1 MWFQLVTTTG
11 TFIPYHGSDGDERP
25 EGVRMED
32 EGRKYWLSVA
42 AFVVVF
48 VAVIITFSMFMQ
60 QTSNRIV
67 SQSSQYVSDATDQ
80 TAKLVKMGES

>member
-1 MWFQLVTTTG
+1 MDG
-11 TFIPYHGSDGDERP
+11 TDRRGPRGAP
-25 EGVRMED
+25 MED

-67 SQSSQYVSDATDQ
+67 AQTSQYVSDATDQ
-80 TAKLVKMGES
+80 TAKLVSTFMQNGKVQTGDF

>member
-1 MWFQLVTTTG
+1 MMDG
-11 TFIPYHGSDGDERP
+11 TERRGP
-25 EGVRMED
+25 RGAPMED
-32 EGRKYWLSVA
+32 EGRKYWLSVV

-67 SQSSQYVSDATDQ
+67 A
-80 TAKLVKMGES
+80 